1 MWLLSTSELPQARVR
16 DKYKRPMEGN
26 IYEKFNSNSSILV
39 FNDSVSYVATET
51 WLRSIPYGDDASA
64 CTIGA
69 VTGDRDG
76 LVSEYATATYAGVSP
91 CFTLK

>member
-1 MWLLSTSELPQARVR
+1 M
-16 DKYKRPMEGN
+16 KN
-26 IYEKFNSNSSILV
+26 

-51 WLRSIPYGDDASA
+51 WRRSIPYGDDERA
-64 CTIGA
+64 CIIGA

-76 LVSEYATATYAGVSP
+76 LVSEWATAGSVGVSP